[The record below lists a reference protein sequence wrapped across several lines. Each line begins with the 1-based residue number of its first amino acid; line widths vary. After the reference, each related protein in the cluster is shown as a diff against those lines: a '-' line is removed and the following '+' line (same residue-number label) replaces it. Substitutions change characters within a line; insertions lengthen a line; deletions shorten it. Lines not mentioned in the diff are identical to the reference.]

1 MVSNIIKI
9 CKDELKIIFTD
20 AGCLLV
26 MVGAIFMYSIFY
38 TMPFSNQATRDVPIG
53 IIDNDKSSMSREFVR
68 DLDATEYVKIENNF
82 TNINEAEKEYYKNK
96 IQAFIVIPKDFERDI
111 KRGKPSYVSTYTDSA
126 FMIIYKQVATAVAT
140 LATEFGA
147 KIEVG
152 TLMKKGVP
160 KDTAIKLV
168 MPFDFVQIPLY
179 NPIGSYQNYI
189 YPMVLILLLQQTMV
203 IGACMIGS
211 TLREKINGVR
221 IREKD
226 GSVKL
231 YRLNSITPHTNNPV
245 EIVLGKA
252 FAYSGL
258 YFIYAMLYFLIFPSF
273 VVYDMTYNILPMLL
287 ILIPYLLSCAFWGQ
301 CLVYFLSKR
310 EVSFFIL
317 VSSSVPLIFL
327 PGFVWPKEAVPLFLN
342 IVSKLIPFEPA
353 CDGLIK
359 INQMGANF
367 SQVQH
372 DFWILVGLCLIY
384 FVFACAAVKKMQS
397 EATQNFEDKNW

>member
-38 TMPFSNQATRDVPIG
+38 MMPFSNQATREVPIG
-53 IIDNDKSSMSREFVR
+53 IIDNDSSAMSREFVR
-68 DLDATEYVKIENNF
+68 DLNSTEYVKVENDF
-82 TNINEAEKEYYKNK
+82 TDINQAKKEYYKNK
-96 IQAFIVIPKDFERDI
+96 IQAFVVIPKDFERDI
-111 KRGKPSYVSTYTDSA
+111 KRGKPSFVSTYTDSA

-168 MPFDFVQIPLY
+168 MPFDLVQTPLF

-189 YPMVLILLLQQTMV
+189 YPMVLILLLQQTMI

-211 TLREKINGVR
+211 TLREKINGIR

-231 YRLNSITPHTNNPV
+231 YKLDSITPYTNNPV

-287 ILIPYLLSCAFWGQ
+287 ILIPYLLSCAFLGQ
-301 CLVYFLSKR
+301 GLVYFLSKR

-327 PGFVWPKEAVPLFLN
+327 PGFVWPKEAIPVLLN
-342 IVSKLIPFEPA
+342 TVSKLIPFEPA

-359 INQMGANF
+359 INQFGANF

-372 DFWILVGLCLIY
+372 DFWILIGLCVIY
-384 FVFACAAVKKMQS
+384 FIFACAAVKKMQS
-397 EATQNFEDKNW
+397 EATQKMH

>member
-38 TMPFSNQATRDVPIG
+38 MMPFSNQATREVPIG
-53 IIDNDKSSMSREFVR
+53 IIDNDSSAMSREFVR
-68 DLDATEYVKIENNF
+68 NLNSTEYVKVENDF
-82 TNINEAEKEYYKNK
+82 TDINQAKKEYYKNK
-96 IQAFIVIPKDFERDI
+96 IQAFVVIPKDFERDI
-111 KRGKPSYVSTYTDSA
+111 KRGKPSFVSTYTDSA

-168 MPFDFVQIPLY
+168 MPFDLVQTPLF

-189 YPMVLILLLQQTMV
+189 YPMVLILLLQQTMI

-211 TLREKINGVR
+211 TLREEINGIR

-231 YRLNSITPHTNNPV
+231 YKLDSITPYTNNPV

-287 ILIPYLLSCAFWGQ
+287 ILIPYLLSCAFLGQ
-301 CLVYFLSKR
+301 GLVYFLSKR

-327 PGFVWPKEAVPLFLN
+327 PGFVWPKEAIPVLLN
-342 IVSKLIPFEPA
+342 TVSKLIPFEPA

-359 INQMGANF
+359 INQFGANF

-372 DFWILVGLCLIY
+372 DFWILIGLCVIY
-384 FVFACAAVKKMQS
+384 FIFACAAVKKMQS
-397 EATQNFEDKNW
+397 EATQKMH

>member
-1 MVSNIIKI
+1 MVSNIIQI

-38 TMPFSNQATRDVPIG
+38 MMPFSNQATREVPIG
-53 IIDNDKSSMSREFVR
+53 IIDNDSSAMSREFVR
-68 DLDATEYVKIENNF
+68 DLNSTEYVKVENDF
-82 TNINEAEKEYYKNK
+82 TDINQAKKEYYKNK
-96 IQAFIVIPKDFERDI
+96 IQAFVVIPKDFERDI
-111 KRGKPSYVSTYTDSA
+111 KRGKPSFVSTYTDSA

-168 MPFDFVQIPLY
+168 IPFDLVQTPLF

-189 YPMVLILLLQQTMV
+189 YPMVLILLLQQTMI

-211 TLREKINGVR
+211 TLREKINGIR

-231 YRLNSITPHTNNPV
+231 YKLDSITPYTNNPV

-287 ILIPYLLSCAFWGQ
+287 ILIPYLLSCAFLGQ
-301 CLVYFLSKR
+301 GLVYFLSKR

-327 PGFVWPKEAVPLFLN
+327 PGFVWPKEAIPVLLN
-342 IVSKLIPFEPA
+342 TVSKLIPFEPA

-359 INQMGANF
+359 INQFGANF

-372 DFWILVGLCLIY
+372 DFWILIGLCVIY
-384 FVFACAAVKKMQS
+384 FIFACAAVKKMQS
-397 EATQNFEDKNW
+397 EATQKMH

>member
-38 TMPFSNQATRDVPIG
+38 MMPFSNQATREVPIG
-53 IIDNDKSSMSREFVR
+53 IIDNDSSAMSREFVR
-68 DLDATEYVKIENNF
+68 DLNSTEYVKVENDF
-82 TNINEAEKEYYKNK
+82 TDINQAKKEYYKNK
-96 IQAFIVIPKDFERDI
+96 IQAFVVIPKDFERDI
-111 KRGKPSYVSTYTDSA
+111 KRGKPSFVSTYTDSA
-126 FMIIYKQVATAVAT
+126 FMIIYKQVATAVVT

-168 MPFDFVQIPLY
+168 MPFDLVQTPLF

-189 YPMVLILLLQQTMV
+189 YPMVLILLLQQTMI

-211 TLREKINGVR
+211 TLREKINGIR

-231 YRLNSITPHTNNPV
+231 YKLDSITPYTNNPV

-287 ILIPYLLSCAFWGQ
+287 ILIPYLLSCAFLGQ
-301 CLVYFLSKR
+301 GLVYFLSKR

-327 PGFVWPKEAVPLFLN
+327 PGFVWPKEAIPVLLN
-342 IVSKLIPFEPA
+342 TVSKLIPFEPA

-359 INQMGANF
+359 INQFGANF

-372 DFWILVGLCLIY
+372 DFWILIGLCVIY
-384 FVFACAAVKKMQS
+384 FIFACAAVKKMQS
-397 EATQNFEDKNW
+397 EATQKMH

>member
-9 CKDELKIIFTD
+9 CKDELKLIFND

-38 TMPFSNQATRDVPIG
+38 MMPFYNQATRDVPIG
-53 IIDNDKSSMSREFVR
+53 IIDNDQSAMSREFVR
-68 DLDATEYVKIENNF
+68 DLDATEYVKIKNNF
-82 TNINEAEKEYYKNK
+82 TNINEAKQEYYKNK

-111 KRGKPSYVSTYTDSA
+111 KRGKPSFVSTYTDSA

-168 MPFDFVQIPLY
+168 MPFDFVQNPLY

-189 YPMVLILLLQQTMV
+189 YPMVLIMLLQQTMI

-211 TLREKINGVR
+211 TLREKLRGVR
-221 IREKD
+221 YREKD
-226 GSVKL
+226 GSVKF
-231 YRLNSITPHTNNPV
+231 YKLNSITPYTNSPV

-258 YFIYAMLYFLIFPSF
+258 YFIYAMIYFLIFPSF
-273 VVYDMTYNILPMLL
+273 VVYDMTYNIVPMFLM
-287 ILIPYLLSCAFWGQ
+287 LIPYLLSCAFLGQ
-301 CLVYFLSKR
+301 SLVYFCSKR

-327 PGFVWPKEAVPLFLN
+327 PGFVWPKEAIPVFLN
-342 IVSKLIPFEPA
+342 FVSKFIPFEPA
-353 CDGLIK
+353 ADGLVK
-359 INQMGANF
+359 INQMGASF

-384 FVFACAAVKKMQS
+384 FVCACAAVKKMQS
-397 EATQNFEDKNW
+397 EAIQNIEERN